1 MKIVLCDSYQDI
13 FRVVDETLTDQMLI
27 AAVLFAAA
35 AFALILISNHITRP
49 LTKLAEAA
57 GQLSQGNY
65 DVELPGETSDEVGN
79 LTRAF
84 RTAVEHLKQYADDME
99 ILAYQDALTR
109 VKNVAA
115 YRIEQSAL
123 NETIEKGHA
132 CFAVLMLD
140 LNYLKQT
147 NDRYGHSAGDIL
159 LMRLASVI
167 CRTFPLSAVYRIGG
181 DEFIVVL
188 KDTEYECREAKLT
201 ELEQRIR
208 ANNEQ
213 AQEEYM
219 RISVAWGLA
228 EYEKDQD
235 RSFEEVYRKADR
247 SMYQM
252 KQRMHE

>member
-1 MKIVLCDSYQDI
+1 MKRFKQ
-13 FRVVDETLTDQMLI
+13 LI
-27 AAVLFAAA
+27 SVIAAA
-35 AFALILISNHITRP
+35 AVMLGCLCVSAAAESP
-49 LTKLAEAA
+49 AGSLTVTI
-57 GQLSQGNY
+57 QGNNQG
-65 DVELPGETSDEVGN
+65 VSTAGITLN
-79 LTRAF
+79 L
-84 RTAVEHLKQYADDME
+84 
-99 ILAYQDALTR
+99 
-109 VKNVAA
+109 
-115 YRIEQSAL
+115 
-123 NETIEKGHA
+123 
-132 CFAVLMLD
+132 
-140 LNYLKQT
+140 
-147 NDRYGHSAGDIL
+147 
-159 LMRLASVI
+159 
-167 CRTFPLSAVYRIGG
+167 YRIGG
-181 DEFIVVL
+181 DEFTVVL